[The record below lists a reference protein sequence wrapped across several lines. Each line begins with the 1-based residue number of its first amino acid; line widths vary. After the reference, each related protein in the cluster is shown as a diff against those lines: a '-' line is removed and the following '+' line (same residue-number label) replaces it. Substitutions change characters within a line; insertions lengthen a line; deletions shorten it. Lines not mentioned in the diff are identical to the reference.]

1 MSDGDGAM
9 TAEDFRRHDATVLAD
24 VCAILDGTTKIRKR
38 LRLPDGAVYERDSG
52 RLVAEILRTTVGPVV
67 YHRFAAIEGSD
78 LEQPERTDLRT
89 FRREHAVAPLTG
101 DPAQTFMLK
110 GDQAVYVMFGANIA
124 ARSYPGNTLVFR

>member
-1 MSDGDGAM
+1 
-9 TAEDFRRHDATVLAD
+9 
-24 VCAILDGTTKIRKR
+24 
-38 LRLPDGAVYERDSG
+38 
-52 RLVAEILRTTVGPVV
+52 VGPVV